1 MASEDTAGRPADMN
15 PAARREAVAIGAG
28 RLLLGAAILAATRP
42 ALRGLGFPEPS
53 DATVAL
59 ARLAGGRDVALGL
72 HALSVA
78 GDRRRLREAVAIGA
92 LVDVGD
98 AIAFGVGLGGSPD
111 TRRTA
116 MRNAPAGAVA
126 AIAGLR
132 VLRRL

>member
-1 MASEDTAGRPADMN
+1 MN

-98 AIAFGVGLGGSPD
+98 AIAFGLGLGGSPD